1 MTRALVNEM
10 STFLEFYNDDNYD
23 KVEITKLFSVYQDRS
38 FELVEDEEF
47 NFKYNERW
55 FSPID
60 RTLRRELKS
69 RFNFFKRAF
78 DLTQS
83 PHQSVV

>member
-1 MTRALVNEM
+1 MTKLK
-10 STFLEFYNDDNYD
+10 SL
-23 KVEITKLFSVYQDRS
+23 KLFSVYQDLS

-60 RTLRRELKS
+60 RTLK
-69 RFNFFKRAF
+69 KRIKIKI
-78 DLTQS
+78 
-83 PHQSVV
+83 